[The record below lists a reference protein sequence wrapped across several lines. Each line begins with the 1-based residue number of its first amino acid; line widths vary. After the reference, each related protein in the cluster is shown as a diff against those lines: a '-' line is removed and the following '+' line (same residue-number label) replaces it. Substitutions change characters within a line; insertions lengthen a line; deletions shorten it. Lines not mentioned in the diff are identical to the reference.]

1 MGDVDIRIIL
11 SDAVS
16 SSSSFFDIFLLE
28 TLIFGEKVAPLISS
42 PALSSS
48 HAMRS
53 SLCFSAAA
61 IILSTTALAA
71 AL

>member
-1 MGDVDIRIIL
+1 MIL

-16 SSSSFFDIFLLE
+16 SAPFFPYFLLE
-28 TLIFGEKVAPLISS
+28 LVSGENVAPFISS

-48 HAMRS
+48 HCRRS